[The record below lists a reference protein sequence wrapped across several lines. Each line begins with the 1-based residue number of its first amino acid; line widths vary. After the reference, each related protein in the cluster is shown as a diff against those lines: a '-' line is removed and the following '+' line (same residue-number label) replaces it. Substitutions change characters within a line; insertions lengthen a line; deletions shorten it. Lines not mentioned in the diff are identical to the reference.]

1 MELFR
6 SFPFLLLIFIQ
17 IMNDKTLLK
26 QAQEHLDVLCSV
38 IRERRVG
45 GEGNREA
52 TAYVKKKFK
61 ESGWATEETLLP
73 VMDWK
78 TEGAQLICGKTSF
91 EVFSSPYSLG
101 CSVQGELLP
110 IDNFEKLKKSKTSDK
125 IVFLYGEIASEQIM
139 PKNFVFYNPEGHQQ
153 IIAALEQKKPKAI
166 VCATERDSACA
177 GGVYPF
183 PLFEDGD
190 FDIPSVYMKDTEG
203 EKLLACSGQMVKLES
218 KAQRILET
226 AYNVL
231 ARKNGSTQKR
241 IVVTAHIDA
250 KIGTSGAIDNA
261 TGVAVLLL
269 LSELLKDYKGK
280 YGIELVAFNG
290 EDYFAVPG
298 QMKYIEQNE
307 GKFGDIALNINID
320 GAGYKEGLSSFSA
333 FELPDDFQTKLN
345 DVIRNNPN
353 IVEGLPWV
361 QGDHSIF
368 LQYGCPAIAV
378 SSNWFIEHM
387 DNQDI
392 THTPKDN
399 LSIVNYERIPECA
412 LAISEFIHSLE

>member
-1 MELFR
+1 
-6 SFPFLLLIFIQ
+6 
-17 IMNDKTLLK
+17 MNSKTLLK
-26 QAQEHLDVLCSV
+26 QTEEHLDVLCSV
-38 IRERRVG
+38 IGERRVG
-45 GEGNREA
+45 GEGNRA
-52 TAYVKKKFK
+52 STDYVKNKFQ
-61 ESGWATEETLLP
+61 EAGWATEETLLP
-73 VMDWK
+73 VMDWR
-78 TEGAQLICGKTSF
+78 TEGAQLICGKASF

-110 IDNFEKLKKSKTSDK
+110 VDTLGKLKKSDTSGK
-125 IVFLYGEIASEQIM
+125 IVFLYGKIASEQIM
-139 PKNFVFYNPEGHQQ
+139 PKNFVFYNPEEHQQ
-153 IIAALEQKKPKAI
+153 IIAVLEQKNPKAL
-166 VCATERDSACA
+166 VCATARDSACA

-190 FDIPSVYMKDTEG
+190 FEIPSVYMKDTEG
-203 EKLLACSGQMVKLES
+203 EKLLACSGQRVALES
-218 KAQRILET
+218 KAQRIPEK
-226 AYNVL
+226 AYNVI
-231 ARKNGSTQKR
+231 ARKNGSSQKR
-241 IVVTAHIDA
+241 IVITTHIDA

-290 EDYFAVPG
+290 EDYYAVPG

-320 GAGYKEGLSSFSA
+320 GAGYIEGMSCFSA
-333 FELPDDFQTKLN
+333 FELPDDFQKKLN
-345 DVIRNNPN
+345 EVICKNPG

-378 SSNWFIEHM
+378 SSNWFIEHIA
-387 DNQDI
+387 DQDI

-412 LAISEFIHSLE
+412 LAISEFIHSLDQKK